1 MQFNSIEYMLFL
13 PSVVCLYFL
22 MPYKFR
28 PYFLLLASYGFY
40 IYWKAE
46 YAAIIVAITL
56 LGYGAGLLI
65 GNDSYNSKRNYI
77 FTISIIGIISFLLVF
92 KYSNFLIGNLNLL
105 FHHNLNINTPPMQLL
120 LPLGISFYT
129 FQALSYVIDV
139 YKRQREVEKNIV
151 HFALY
156 VTFFPQL
163 FAGPITRS
171 SMLLPQIKTRQGFDY
186 EKFVDGLI
194 LIAWGLL
201 KKIVIADRIAMVIEP
216 IFNHPRVF
224 SSTALFIS
232 AVFYSYQIYCDFSG
246 YSDIAIGSAK
256 LFGYDLMWNF
266 ETPYHSRS
274 LREFWQRWHISL
286 STWFRDY
293 VYIPLGGNRVT
304 KARRLWNLFA
314 TFLLSGLW
322 HGANWTF
329 VVWGM
334 IHGLLLI
341 IGILLANVNKRLAAL
356 ISLHRVPR
364 LHKCLQIVYTFI
376 LVTFAWIFFR
386 SGSIKE
392 AWRYITYMFKNT
404 GGAHYLDYNIDTTQ
418 VLIILVYIIFLEF
431 IQNVQK
437 NEKLR
442 SYLLAKPTAARW
454 SFYVITLLSVIL
466 VGKFGDNKFIYFNF

>member
-1 MQFNSIEYMLFL
+1 MQYMLFL
-13 PSVVCLYFL
+13 PSSVCV
-22 MPYKFR
+22 
-28 PYFLLLASYGFY
+28 YFLLPHTFRSYFLLMASYGFY
-40 IYWKAE
+40 MYWKAE
-46 YAAIIVAITL
+46 YVAIILIITI

-65 GNDSYNSKRNYI
+65 GNDSFESKRKYI
-77 FTISIIGIISFLLVF
+77 FPISIIGIIGFLLVF
-92 KYSNFLIGNLNLL
+92 KYANFFIGNVNHLFLN
-105 FHHNLNINTPPMQLL
+105 NLQNEYSAIQLI

-139 YKRQREVEKNIV
+139 YKRQRQAERNIV

-156 VTFFPQL
+156 ITFFPQL

-171 SMLLPQIKTRQGFDY
+171 STLLPQIKTEQSFNY
-186 EKFVDGLI
+186 ERFVDGLI

-201 KKIVIADRIAMVIEP
+201 KKAVIADRIATVIEP

-266 ETPYHSRS
+266 KTPYHARS

-304 KARRLWNLFA
+304 KARRLWNLFI
-314 TFLLSGLW
+314 TFFLSGLW

-341 IGILLANVNKRLAAL
+341 TGILLSGVNKRVAAL
-356 ISLHRVPR
+356 LSLHRVPR
-364 LHKCLQIVYTFI
+364 FHSFIQKVYTFL

-386 SGSIKE
+386 ADSVKD
-392 AWRYITYMFKNT
+392 AWRYINYMFKNT
-404 GGAHYLDYNIDTTQ
+404 SGSHYLDFNIDTTQ
-418 VLIILVYIIFLEF
+418 VFVIFVYILFLEV
-431 IQNVQK
+431 IQNLQK
-437 NEKLR
+437 NDRLR
-442 SYLLAKPTAARW
+442 AYLVKRSPVVRW
-454 SFYVITLLSVIL
+454 SFYLVILLSVIL
-466 VGKFGDNKFIYFNF
+466 VGKFGDNKFIYFKF